1 MSSCYIPGS
10 WSRAGFFKFYCTL
23 NDSPEDLS
31 KNVDSDSANPAWVLI
46 IGISKGFQVA
56 QMLPICGLHFFL
68 SYFLFSYLYD
78 FLNFFK
84 F

>member
-46 IGISKGFQVA
+46 IGISNRLSGGTDATDLWTALLFV
-56 QMLPICGLHFFL
+56 LFFV
-68 SYFLFSYLYD
+68 FLFI
-78 FLNFFK
+78 
-84 F
+84 